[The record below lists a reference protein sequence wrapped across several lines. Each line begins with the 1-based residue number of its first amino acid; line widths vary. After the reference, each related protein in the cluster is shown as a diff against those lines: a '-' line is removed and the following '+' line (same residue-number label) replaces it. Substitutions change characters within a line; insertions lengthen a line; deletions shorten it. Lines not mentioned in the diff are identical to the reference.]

1 MSKEITGHAQLNQML
16 WTFTFWPQCKRER
29 NDNEYV
35 IVVEEQDS
43 YSKALEKAV
52 KQLPLGEPDNI
63 YSPLGDT
70 WGLWKV
76 SVETD
81 EMEGHTND
89 KPEG

>member
-1 MSKEITGHAQLNQML
+1 ME
-16 WTFTFWPQCKRER
+16 WTFTFQTQCRREC
-29 NDNEYV
+29 NDNEYT

-52 KQLPLGEPDNI
+52 KELPLGEPNNI

-76 SVETD
+76 SVESD
-81 EMEGHTND
+81 EIEGYTND
-89 KPEG
+89 KPEGN

>member
-1 MSKEITGHAQLNQML
+1 ME
-16 WTFTFWPQCKRER
+16 WTFTFQTQCRRED
-29 NDNEYV
+29 NDNEHT

-52 KQLPLGEPDNI
+52 KELPLGEPNNI

-76 SVETD
+76 SVESD
-81 EMEGHTND
+81 EIEGYTND
-89 KPEG
+89 KPEGN

>member
-1 MSKEITGHAQLNQML
+1 ME
-16 WTFTFWPQCKRER
+16 WTFTFQTQCRRECD
-29 NDNEYV
+29 DNKYI

-43 YSKALEKAV
+43 YSKALDKAV

-81 EMEGHTND
+81 EIEGYAND
-89 KPEG
+89 KPEGN